1 MEADIS
7 DPGHQIMDDD
17 EIVADMIDDSN
28 ERNEESSDEEIVNES
43 NVSASEA
50 FQALEVTRRWL
61 EQQHADPNHLLLVTK
76 WRDEASRIRS
86 QSLKQTSLLSYCSQ
100 NK

>member
-1 MEADIS
+1 MISLIGWKQILVTLDIKLY
-7 DPGHQIMDDD
+7 D

-86 QSLKQTSLLSYCSQ
+86 QA
-100 NK
+100 N